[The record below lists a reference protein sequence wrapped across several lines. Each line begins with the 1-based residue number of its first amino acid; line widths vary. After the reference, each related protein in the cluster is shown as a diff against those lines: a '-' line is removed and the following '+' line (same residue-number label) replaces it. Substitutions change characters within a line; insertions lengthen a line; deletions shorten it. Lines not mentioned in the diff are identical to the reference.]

1 MKLTNKIQVVGLS
14 LLSVGFFQTA
24 QAQQDPQ
31 FTQYMYN
38 HGNINPAYS
47 GSTDHLSVFGMYR
60 TQWVGLDGAP
70 KTATISA
77 TTPLGDS
84 GLGMGV
90 HFNNDRIG
98 AMNENTI
105 AVDLSYSI
113 DLNYKYKLAF
123 GVKGS
128 ANLLDVDYSRLH
140 IYHPSDPTAAQD
152 ISNQFSPNIGAG
164 LFLYSDKAYV
174 GFSVPSL
181 LTTTRYNDNSV
192 NTMRQ
197 KMHYYLTG
205 GYVFDL
211 SQDVK
216 FKPAALVKATTGAP
230 LQVDLTANFVFME
243 RLTVGAAYRWDA
255 SVSGLVGFQVNDNVF
270 VGYSYDA
277 ETTALKHYNSGS
289 HEIFLR
295 FDIFSKMKR
304 INAPRYF

>member
-1 MKLTNKIQVVGLS
+1 MKLRNTIQVVGLS
-14 LLSVGFFQTA
+14 LLTIGFIQTA

-47 GSTDHLSVFGMYR
+47 GSTDHLSIFGMYR

-70 KTATISA
+70 KTATVSA

-105 AVDLSYSI
+105 SVDLAYSI
-113 DLNYKYKLAF
+113 NLNYNYKLAF
-123 GVKGS
+123 GIKGS
-128 ANLLDVDYSRLH
+128 ANLLDVDYTRLH
-140 IYHPSDPTAAQD
+140 IYNPSDP
-152 ISNQFSPNIGAG
+152 ISQENINNSFTPNVGAG
-164 LFLYSDKAYV
+164 VFLYSDKAYV
-174 GFSVPSL
+174 GFSVPNL
-181 LTTTRYNDNSV
+181 MTTERYDDNTIS
-192 NTMRQ
+192 TMRQ

-216 FKPAALVKATTGAP
+216 FKPAVLLKATTGAP
-230 LQVDLTANFVFME
+230 LQADVTANFVFLE

-255 SVSGLVGFQVNDNVF
+255 AVSGLIGFQATDNIF

-277 ETTALKHYNSGS
+277 ETTKLANYNSGS

-295 FDIFSKMKR
+295 FDLFSKIKR

>member
-1 MKLTNKIQVVGLS
+1 MKLINKIQVVGMS
-14 LLSVGFFQTA
+14 LISLGFFQTA

-38 HGNINPAYS
+38 QGNINPAYS
-47 GSTDHLSVFGMYR
+47 GSTDHLSIFGGYR
-60 TQWVGLDGAP
+60 SQWVGMDGAP
-70 KTATISA
+70 KTATVSV

-98 AMNENTI
+98 AMNDNTF
-105 AVDLSYSI
+105 SI
-113 DLNYKYKLAF
+113 DLAYSISLNYNYKLAF

-140 IYHPSDPTAAQD
+140 IHNPSDP
-152 ISNQFSPNIGAG
+152 ISQENINNAFNPNIGAG
-164 LFLYSDKAYV
+164 VFLYSDKAYI
-174 GFSVPSL
+174 GLSVPNF
-181 LTTTRYNDNSV
+181 LTTVRYDDNNV

-211 SQDVK
+211 SHNVK
-216 FKPAALVKATTGAP
+216 FKPAFLVKATQGAP
-230 LQVDLTANFVFME
+230 LQADLTANFQFMN

-255 SVSGLVGFQVNDNVF
+255 AVSGLVGFQVNDNILI
-270 VGYSYDA
+270 GYSYDA
-277 ETTALKHYNSGS
+277 ETTKLANYNKGS
-289 HEIFLR
+289 HEFFIR
-295 FDIFSKMKR
+295 FDLFSKIAR
-304 INAPRYF
+304 INAPRFF